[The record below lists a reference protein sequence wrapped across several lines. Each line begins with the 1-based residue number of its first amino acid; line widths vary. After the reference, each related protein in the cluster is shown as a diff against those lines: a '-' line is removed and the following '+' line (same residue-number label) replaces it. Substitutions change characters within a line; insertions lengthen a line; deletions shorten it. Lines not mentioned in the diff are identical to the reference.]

1 MSVAPADRPKG
12 NWKLFFGAPPASELK
27 TVLEARFSKDYE
39 RTVVF
44 LDRIID
50 RQIIKTGALLTFNSI
65 LLAGFR
71 ISTDHGPYWVK
82 VTNSLGSLGALVT
95 CGVLL
100 YFVMRVTWN
109 AAGSYETATTEF
121 DNTLAL
127 IHKRSYVINIFALV
141 SMLGGLA
148 AVVECVAVLF

>member
-1 MSVAPADRPKG
+1 MGVASADTPKR

-27 TVLEARFSKDYE
+27 TVLETRFSNDYE

-71 ISTDHGPYWVK
+71 LSIDHGPYWVK
-82 VTNSLGSLGALVT
+82 VTNSLGSLSALVT
-95 CGVLL
+95 CVVLL
-100 YFVMRVTWN
+100 FFVMRVTWN
-109 AAGSYETATTEF
+109 AAGSYETANTEVE
-121 DNTLAL
+121 NTLAL
-127 IHKRSYVINIFALV
+127 LHKRSYVINIFALLSIV
-141 SMLGGLA
+141 GGLA
-148 AVVECVAVLF
+148 AVLECIGTLF